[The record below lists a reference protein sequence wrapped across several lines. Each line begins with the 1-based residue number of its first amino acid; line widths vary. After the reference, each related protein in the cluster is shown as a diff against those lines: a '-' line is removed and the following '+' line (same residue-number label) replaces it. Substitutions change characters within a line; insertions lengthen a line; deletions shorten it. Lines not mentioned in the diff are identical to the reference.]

1 MKIKELVQRSEITDI
16 ICDICNESC
25 CKEDGYSCEYIS
37 IEHLW
42 GYDSSK
48 DGTKTECD
56 ICESCFV
63 KVQDFIVNTLK
74 GRVREISFN

>member
-1 MKIKELVQRSEITDI
+1 MQIKELVQRSEITDV
-16 ICDICNESC
+16 ICDICNKSC
-25 CKEDGYSCEYIS
+25 CGEGGGCEYVAID
-37 IEHLW
+37 HFW
-42 GYDSSK
+42 GYYSNK

-74 GRVREISFN
+74 GKVREISFD